1 MHGPI
6 YDISTLAF
14 SYMACLLIHVYS
26 RQYMLVNDSYQFMNM
41 ITIYGF
47 IKYWHPL
54 LSKIISHVHSY
65 TTWLKY
71 IYASSFT
78 YNSLVN

>member
-26 RQYMLVNDSYQFMNM
+26 RQYMPVNDSYQFMNM
-41 ITIYGF
+41 ITMV
-47 IKYWHPL
+47 
-54 LSKIISHVHSY
+54 LSNIGTHY
-65 TTWLKY
+65 CLKSFRMY
-71 IYASSFT
+71 IHIRHG
-78 YNSLVN
+78 